1 MKKVT
6 AVFLLLG
13 LSLAACH
20 SDSHEGQ
27 LTGAICGSSPSALT
41 YANFAKDFMTK
52 YCVECHDSNKA
63 GAARKGATEFHD
75 FDTLLGIKQVGDH
88 VDEYAGS
95 GPKATNEL
103 MPEVGAKP
111 TLSERQK
118 LSEWIACGFAP

>member
-1 MKKVT
+1 MNRGK
-6 AVFLLLG
+6 AVIVWIA
-13 LSLAACH
+13 LSLAACG
-20 SDSHEGQ
+20 SDVHEGK
-27 LTGAICGSSPSALT
+27 LTGAICGFNPWALT
-41 YANFAKDFMTK
+41 YTNFAKDFMTK
-52 YCVECHDSNKA
+52 YCVECHDSNKI

-111 TLSERQK
+111 TLAERQQ